1 MEIRQFRVVLRAQN
15 FDRTAK
21 FYAETLAL
29 PRIKN
34 WDHQQGRGARFA
46 AGGGYI
52 EILGRPRR
60 EEGKV
65 RDEDFDYQGPDHK
78 LTITLIVP
86 SAETAY
92 EELIFR
98 DKNIPGGL
106 RQSRSGDLIFETHD
120 PDGVK
125 IVYQDG

>member
-1 MEIRQFRVVLRAQN
+1 MEIRQFRVVLRARN
-15 FDRTAK
+15 FDRTAR

-34 WDHQQGRGARFA
+34 WDHQLGRGARFA

-52 EILGRPRR
+52 EVVGRPRR
-60 EEGKV
+60 EEQTG

-78 LTITLIVP
+78 LTITVIVP

-106 RQSRSGDLIFETHD
+106 RQSRSGDLIFETRD

-125 IVYQDG
+125 IVFQDG